1 MIESILATPI
11 KDFEGADPAEQRR
24 VRTIL
29 REILPISRR
38 AQGLWADATITTA
51 PSHYAFDGITSP
63 TLIITTRNDLF
74 GTLAG
79 SRLAAQR
86 IPRARLIEYPN
97 GGHVWVGRQAE
108 MWPAIVA
115 FLNPPDHQPIAARQ

>member
-1 MIESILATPI
+1 MATPI
-11 KDFEGADPAEQRR
+11 KDFEGADSGEQRR

-63 TLIITTRNDLF
+63 TLVIATRNDLF

-79 SRLAAQR
+79 SRLAARR
-86 IPRARLIEYPN
+86 IPRARLIEYPD

-108 MWPAIVA
+108 VWPAIVA
-115 FLNPPDHQPIAARQ
+115 FLNASDHLPIAARQ